1 MGRRQHQYDENR
13 DVLEQVTLIK
23 DIRLDKPHRAQL
35 DILSELS
42 LEECIKWMDA
52 NDTPKNFDGL
62 LAAWLAKL
70 DTEALNKQFYKQL
83 FDWFEWAIQEAKF
96 PTNETKTLS
105 PQEHVIRLIT
115 RLLFIWFLKE
125 KDLVVEQLFSK
136 AHIQSLLK
144 TTDFDTDDS
153 YYRAVL
159 QNLFF
164 ATLNTEI
171 SQRGFSERN
180 QSGHRNFSR
189 YRYKGEIP

>member
-1 MGRRQHQYDENR
+1 MH
-13 DVLEQVTLIK
+13 
-23 DIRLDKPHRAQL
+23 L

-42 LEECIKWMDA
+42 LEACVKWMDA

-70 DTEALNKQFYKQL
+70 DTEELNKQFYKQL
-83 FDWFEWAIQEAKF
+83 FDWFEWAVQEARF
-96 PTNETKTLS
+96 PTDETKTLS

-125 KDLVVEQLFSK
+125 KDLVAEELFSK
-136 AHIQSLLK
+136 VRIQTLLK
-144 TTDFDTDDS
+144 DGDFDNGNA

-164 ATLNTEI
+164 DEK
-171 SQRGFSERN
+171 RGLF
-180 QSGHRNFSR
+180 
-189 YRYKGEIP
+189 P